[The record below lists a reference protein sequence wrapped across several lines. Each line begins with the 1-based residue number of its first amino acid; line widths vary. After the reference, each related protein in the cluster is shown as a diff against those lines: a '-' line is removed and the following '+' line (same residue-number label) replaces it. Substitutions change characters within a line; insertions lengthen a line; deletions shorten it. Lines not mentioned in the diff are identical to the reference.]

1 MNMYQKIKSGMIST
15 KAVFESLNLK
25 FSFNLKVATQGVV
38 RDQHIEVNS
47 VSRKQFFVL
56 SRTFY
61 LVPLF
66 STSFVGVG
74 SYSFSLF
81 FLQQFPL

>member
-1 MNMYQKIKSGMIST
+1 MINT
-15 KAVFESLNLK
+15 IAVLESLNLK
-25 FSFNLKVATQGVV
+25 FSFSLKVATQGVV
-38 RDQHIEVNS
+38 RDQHIEVNL
-47 VSRKQFFVL
+47 VPRKQFFVL

-74 SYSFSLF
+74 SLNLLTISTLKWKFIGLIGK
-81 FLQQFPL
+81 